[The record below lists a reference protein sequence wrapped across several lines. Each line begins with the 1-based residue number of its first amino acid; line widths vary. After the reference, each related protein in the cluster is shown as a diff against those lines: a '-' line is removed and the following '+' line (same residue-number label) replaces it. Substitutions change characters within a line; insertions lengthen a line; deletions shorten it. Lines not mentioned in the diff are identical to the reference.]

1 MSDRFA
7 LVRTGEGRR
16 IAVPGNTVRVLY
28 GGERTGDAYA
38 LIEFEFAPGFAVP
51 IGHSHEREDELVVV
65 LTGELDVT
73 VGERR
78 ERLGP
83 GDALLKPRG
92 TPHTMANR
100 AAGPTRF
107 LEISSPAGMERY
119 FADLGAL
126 LAGGMP
132 PEPAPII
139 ALMRRYGITPSAR

>member
-7 LVRTGEGRR
+7 LVRAGDGRR

-28 GGERTGDAYA
+28 GGEQTGDAYA
-38 LIEFEFAPGFAVP
+38 LIEFEFAAGFAVP
-51 IGHSHEREDELVVV
+51 IGHAHEREDELVVV
-65 LTGELDVT
+65 LAGELDVT

-78 ERLGP
+78 ERLRP

-92 TPHTMANR
+92 TPHTMANT
-100 AAGPTRF
+100 ATGPTRF

-126 LAGGMP
+126 LVGGMP
-132 PEPAPII
+132 PDPAPII
-139 ALMRRYGITPSAR
+139 ALMRRYGITPTAR